1 MERRL
6 VITKFPGKVY
16 FVFPNFD
23 EKDRSGRRFFTA
35 IMVSDCPGEK
45 NIEIFNNSYC
55 YYFNGVI

>member
-1 MERRL
+1 M
-6 VITKFPGKVY
+6 ITKFPGKVY

-45 NIEIFNNSYC
+45 ILKYLII
-55 YYFNGVI
+55 VIVIILTV